1 MDNILSLVIFA
12 VIFLLAAA
20 FKKKKPGAAGTR
32 PAQPRAVRPQPRAA
46 ASTRRAPAPAPEQAA
61 AGRAWGEPQG
71 GGGMQE
77 IFELLRA
84 QYVEEGEETG
94 GDGEGEEVTEAE
106 APSSS
111 WSQGLSETPES
122 LETLEPAGGA
132 SHEQFHER
140 YIDDT
145 LSRPAT
151 VRPQPSFHR
160 KPISMRQAIVWREI
174 LGPPKGLEE

>member
-1 MDNILSLVIFA
+1 MDDILNLVIFA

-20 FKKKKPGAAGTR
+20 FKKKKPGGTGTR

-46 ASTRRAPAPAPEQAA
+46 TGTRPSPALEQAA
-61 AGRAWGEPQG
+61 AGRAWGEPQRG
-71 GGGMQE
+71 AGMQE

-94 GDGEGEEVTEAE
+94 GDGEGGEVTEPE

-122 LETLEPAGGA
+122 LETPEPAGGA
-132 SHEQFHER
+132 SHERFHER

-151 VRPQPSFHR
+151 VRARYSFHR
-160 KPISMRQAIVWREI
+160 EPISMRQAIVWREI
-174 LGPPKGLEE
+174 LGPPKGLE

>member
-1 MDNILSLVIFA
+1 MDDILNIVIFA

-20 FKKKKPGAAGTR
+20 FKKKKPVGTGTR
-32 PAQPRAVRPQPRAA
+32 PARPPAVRPQPRAA
-46 ASTRRAPAPAPEQAA
+46 TSTRRPPALEQAA
-61 AGRAWGEPQG
+61 AGRAWGEPQ
-71 GGGMQE
+71 GGMQE

-94 GDGEGEEVTEAE
+94 GDGEGGGREMTESE
-106 APSSS
+106 APSSP
-111 WSQGLSETPES
+111 WSPKSPEAAES

-132 SHEQFHER
+132 SHERFHEK

-151 VRPQPSFHR
+151 VR
-160 KPISMRQAIVWREI
+160 
-174 LGPPKGLEE
+174 